1 MKHLAEIK
9 KEKIMKLSYA
19 WMIGCAGTA
28 LLLAGCGPKIAET
41 PLGAEDQQW
50 QQTIQASYPGWQP
63 PRVAAPAVKGNLDEN
78 FVNPAAAPAA
88 DSGEPVVESAEPA
101 VSAAAVE
108 TTGVPAASAD
118 AEVVVVAP
126 AEETKAPEAA
136 PAPEAK
142 AETAKAAPAAEA
154 KAETA
159 EAASAEKYEEYVVV
173 KGDSLSKIAK
183 KFYKDG
189 NRFPVLIKANEDLL
203 KGNPNRLRVGMKL
216 RIPAL

>member
-78 FVNPAAAPAA
+78 FVNPAAVPAA

-136 PAPEAK
+136 PAAEAK
-142 AETAKAAPAAEA
+142 AETAEAAPAAEA

-159 EAASAEKYEEYVVV
+159 EAAPAEKYEEYVVV